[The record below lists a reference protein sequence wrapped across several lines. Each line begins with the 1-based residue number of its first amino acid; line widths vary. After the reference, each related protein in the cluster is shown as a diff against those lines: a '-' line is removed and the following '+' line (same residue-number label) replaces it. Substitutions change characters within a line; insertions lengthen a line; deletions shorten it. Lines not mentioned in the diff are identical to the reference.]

1 VCADPP
7 GAIRCTGRE
16 RSQPGVDFAA
26 DATLADL
33 DAATVAL
40 WAEILHRVPGSKLM
54 LRDRAFRHPETLAEL
69 IDRFGNFGIADRVDI
84 VTADSAEAL
93 FAEADVAL
101 LPLPYPQPATVA
113 AALAAGI
120 PSVCLAGEGRHRR
133 LAASLIHHLGLGVG
147 AIAEGTEEYARLAA
161 RLAADADAR
170 STFRASLGERLAAS
184 EAADPR
190 ARARDLQAALERMWR
205 ETCASG
211 R

>member
-1 VCADPP
+1 
-7 GAIRCTGRE
+7 
-16 RSQPGVDFAA
+16 
-26 DATLADL
+26 
-33 DAATVAL
+33 
-40 WAEILHRVPGSKLM
+40 M

-161 RLAADADAR
+161 RLADADAR

>member
-1 VCADPP
+1 MVGGRDRSEP
-7 GAIRCTGRE
+7 GI
-16 RSQPGVDFAA
+16 DFAA

-33 DAATVAL
+33 EVAAVAL

-54 LRDRAFRHPETLAEL
+54 LRDRAFRHPETLADL
-69 IDRFGNFGIADRVDI
+69 IDRFGNFGVADRVDI

-93 FAEADVAL
+93 FVEADVAL
-101 LPLPYPQPATVA
+101 LPLACPQPATVA

-120 PSVCLAGEGRHRR
+120 PLVCLAGEGRHRR

-147 AIAEGTEEYARLAA
+147 AIADGAEDYARLAA
-161 RLAADADAR
+161 RWAEDAGAR
-170 STFRASLGERLAAS
+170 TAFRGSLGERLGSS